1 MTIFPTGGAPRRPP
15 LSLPSPCPPRRNGHI
30 LAVLIGLAALL
41 MLAAHP
47 VLAAPQASTS
57 PQSTGQSAS
66 PPSVSAANTAAP
78 LPAAPTSVVLYPHSA
93 RVMVEERVVVEAAP
107 GGGQSFRV
115 ALPAGADPTTL
126 SVTIPGNGVASVT
139 VREADAPEAPT
150 VARLRAELAGLR
162 REAASVAGSI
172 TATEARMALWSKP
185 PVTNAPTADMERLD
199 AQMGRRLAELNAALP
214 DLRDKEVALAARID
228 RLEQE
233 LNDAGGAARTA
244 PVATVLLAAPARG
257 PLAVSY
263 AYTLREAGWRP
274 AYRLEAFPDT
284 GTVGFTFEAEVRQ
297 GGSVDWNGTHLSV
310 ATVEP
315 SAALQPPPLRDWQ
328 LRPVLGVTPMPMAMK
343 TASAPMT
350 AEVMALRADAAAP
363 AAVEDE
369 KATYEL
375 WNLGQRTL
383 LAGTPVRVA
392 LRSETWPAVFRH
404 TVRPAADPRAFLT
417 AAVTLPEPRHYPKG
431 EALFVADGASL
442 GSAPFSLAEDKADIF
457 FGSDPM
463 VSATMRLDERKSG
476 RQGLVN
482 KQQTRVWDWAIEVAN
497 RRAAPVSVRVE
508 DPEPQPRD
516 TAISISVE
524 SDPKP
529 ATEKHRLVWNLDVAP
544 RSTSVIRHTVR
555 ATAPAD
561 MRLDDGR

>member
-1 MTIFPTGGAPRRPP
+1 MRILTIRGALRRPTVP
-15 LSLPSPCPPRRNGHI
+15 LFPFPACGIASAT
-30 LAVLIGLAALL
+30 LAVALL
-41 MLAAHP
+41 LAPLGAQ
-47 VLAAPQASTS
+47 AAPQAQNA
-57 PQSTGQSAS
+57 PAVPAQSAQ
-66 PPSVSAANTAAP
+66 SAGIADP
-78 LPAAPTSVVLYPHSA
+78 QPVAPTSVVLYPRSA
-93 RVMVEERVVVEAAP
+93 RVTVEDRVSVEAAP
-107 GGGQSFRV
+107 GGGQAFRL
-115 ALPAGADPTTL
+115 ALPAGADPATL
-126 SVTIPGNGVASVT
+126 SVTIPGNGAASIRI
-139 VREADAPEAPT
+139 READATESPRL
-150 VARLRAELAGLR
+150 ARLRAELAGLR

-172 TATEARMALWSKP
+172 AATEARMALWSKP

-199 AQMGRRLAELNAALP
+199 AQMARRLAELNAALP
-214 DLRDKEVALAARID
+214 DLRDKEAALAARID

-244 PVATVLLAAPARG
+244 PVATVLLATPARG

-274 AYRLEAFPDT
+274 AYRLEAFPDK

-315 SAALQPPPLRDWQ
+315 GAALQPPPLHDWQ
-328 LRPVLGVTPMPMAMK
+328 LRPVLGVTPMAMK
-343 TASAPMT
+343 AAPAPMT
-350 AEVMALRADAAAP
+350 AEVMGLRADAASP
-363 AAVEDE
+363 AAVVDE
-369 KATYEL
+369 KATYET
-375 WNLGQRTL
+375 WDLGQRTL
-383 LAGTPVRVA
+383 PAGGTARVA

-482 KQQTRVWDWAIEVAN
+482 KQQTRVWDWTIEVAN

-516 TAISISVE
+516 TAISISME

-529 ATEKHRLVWNLDVAP
+529 ATENHRLVWNLDVAP

>member
-1 MTIFPTGGAPRRPP
+1 MQTSIAT
-15 LSLPSPCPPRRNGHI
+15 
-30 LAVLIGLAALL
+30 
-41 MLAAHP
+41 
-47 VLAAPQASTS
+47 APQ
-57 PQSTGQSAS
+57 PD
-66 PPSVSAANTAAP
+66 V
-78 LPAAPTSVVLYPHSA
+78 PTSVVFYPRSA
-93 RVMVEERVVVEAAP
+93 RVTVKKRVQPEILPDGSQAF
-107 GGGQSFRV
+107 QV
-115 ALPAGADPTTL
+115 ALPARSVPSSL
-126 SVTIPGNGVASVT
+126 SVTIPGNGVAAISI
-139 VREADAPEAPT
+139 RETESAPEAAT
-150 VARLRAELAGLR
+150 SRVAGLHSELAALR
-162 REAASVAGSI
+162 RQAASLSGTIA
-172 TATEARMALWSKP
+172 ATEARMALWAKP
-185 PVTNAPTADMERLD
+185 PMTNVPLADLERLD
-199 AQMGRRLAELNAALP
+199 GQMTRRLADLNANLP
-214 DLRDKEVALAARID
+214 ELRERKANLQVRID
-228 RLEQE
+228 RVEQE
-233 LNDAGGAARTA
+233 LRNIGADTGKIS
-244 PVATVLLAAPARG
+244 VATVLLANPAQG
-257 PLAVSY
+257 TQDVTY
-263 AYTLREAGWRP
+263 TYTLSGAGWKP
-274 AYRLEAFPDT
+274 TYRLEALPDK
-284 GTVGFTFEAEVRQ
+284 GTVTFAFHAEIHQ
-297 GGSVDWNGTHLSV
+297 GSSMDWSGVQLSV
-310 ATVEP
+310 ATIGTGT
-315 SAALQPPPLRDWQ
+315 ALQPPPMQAWEV
-328 LRPVLGVTPMPMAMK
+328 RPLPEV
-343 TASAPMT
+343 AP
-350 AEVMALRADAAAP
+350 AEAETTTVKLAQMDFKAVAAKAAANTD
-363 AAVEDE
+363 AIDE

-497 RRAAPVSVRVE
+497 RRATPVSVRVE